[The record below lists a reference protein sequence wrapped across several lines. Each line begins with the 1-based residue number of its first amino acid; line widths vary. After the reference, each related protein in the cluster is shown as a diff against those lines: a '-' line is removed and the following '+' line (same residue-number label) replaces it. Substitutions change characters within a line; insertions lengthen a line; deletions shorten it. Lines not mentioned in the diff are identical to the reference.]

1 MKKIRNKIT
10 FIIVGAIVL
19 NAIILSA
26 VSVITTLNASVET
39 TKTTLEETAVIAAQ
53 TASSTI
59 GNYTVAVGE
68 IATNEILTSS
78 EYDDDEK
85 LDFIKEKT
93 AQYYMRSG
101 SMLNAN
107 GIDVFTGEDFSQNI
121 FYTGAVEGSTVFS
134 EPYITQDGT
143 DAYIA
148 VSAPI
153 MNGSRL
159 LGVLYFYCDTVVLQ
173 NLVESVGIGE
183 TGSAYILDNKGT
195 TIAYNDY
202 NLVLEQ
208 SNTIIQAQSDA
219 SVAELAGIEQKM
231 VNGETGFGSYE
242 FNGVSEY
249 QAFAPIPSTNGWSI
263 AVTSTQTELLE
274 AAFDSIIISAI
285 VGVIMIILGA
295 VLAVVTSAS
304 IGKPIV
310 KCVERLNNLALGDLT
325 SPVPEIKTKD
335 ETKQLAQSTESI
347 IASLSEII
355 FDLDNSLSQMAEGTL
370 NINTEN
376 SEAYI
381 GDYGSLHTSMVRII
395 ESLSTTLEQINGA
408 TIQVNMGSDQVS
420 ASAQSVAQGAT
431 EQAASI
437 EGLAATIELITQKIA
452 QTAKDTQQAKISN
465 DKSQQALLQSNEQMN
480 QMLVAMQEIN
490 DKATEISNIV
500 KVIDD
505 IAFQTNILALNAAV
519 EAARA
524 GVAGKG
530 FAVVADEVRN
540 LAAKSAQSAQD
551 TTVLI
556 EETIAVVK
564 NGNQIASETSNSIGV
579 VGENAKVLSE
589 LVNRIATAVEEQ
601 ASSTE
606 QINHGVE
613 QISSVVQSNT
623 ATAEESAATS
633 QELSDQA
640 HKLKALLSRFKF

>member
-1 MKKIRNKIT
+1 MKKIRNKII
-10 FIIVGAIVL
+10 FVIVGAIVV

-26 VSVITTLNASVET
+26 VSVVTTLNASIET
-39 TKTTLEETAVIAAQ
+39 TKATLEETAVIAAQ

-68 IATNEILTSS
+68 MATHEVLYSS
-78 EYDDDEK
+78 DYDDDEK
-85 LDFIKEKT
+85 LDYINEKT

-101 SMLNAN
+101 SMLDEN
-107 GIDVFTGEDFSQNI
+107 GRDLLTGEDFSQSV
-121 FYTGAVEGSTVFS
+121 FYIGAKEGKTVFS
-134 EPYITQDGT
+134 EPYISEDKT

-153 MNGSRL
+153 MNGERFV
-159 LGVLYFYCDTVVLQ
+159 GVLYFYCDTVVLQ

-183 TGSAYILDNKGT
+183 TGSAYILDNTGT

-202 NLVLEQ
+202 ELVLEQ
-208 SNTIIQAQSDA
+208 SNSIEQAQSDSSA
-219 SVAELAGIEQKM
+219 AELAAIEQKM
-231 VNGETGFGSYE
+231 INGDTGFASYV
-242 FNGVSEY
+242 FNGVTEY
-249 QAFAPIPSTNGWSI
+249 QAYAPIPNTNGWSI
-263 AVTSTQTELLE
+263 AVTSTQTELLA

-285 VGVIMIILGA
+285 IGVIMIALGA
-295 VLAVVTSAS
+295 VLAVFTSAS
-304 IGKPIV
+304 IGNPIV
-310 KCVERLNNLALGDLT
+310 KCVDRLNALALGDLT

-335 ETKQLAQSTESI
+335 ETKQLAQSTQAI
-347 IASLSEII
+347 ITSLSEII
-355 FDLDNSLSQMAEGTL
+355 FDLDHSLSQMAEGTF
-370 NINTEN
+370 NIDTKN

-381 GDYGSLHTSMVRII
+381 GDYSSLHTSMIKI
-395 ESLSTTLEQINGA
+395 SESLSTTLEQINSA
-408 TIQVNMGSDQVS
+408 TMQVNMGSDQV
-420 ASAQSVAQGAT
+420 AAGAQAVAQGAT
-431 EQAASI
+431 EQSASI
-437 EGLAATIELITQKIA
+437 EGLAATIDLITQKIS
-452 QTAKDTQQAKISN
+452 QTAKDTQQAKASN
-465 DKSQQALLQSNEQMN
+465 EKSQQALVQSNEQMN
-480 QMLVAMQEIN
+480 QMLVAMNEIN

-540 LAAKSAQSAQD
+540 LAAKSAESAQN

-564 NGNQIASETSNSIGV
+564 NGNQIASETSSSIGV
-579 VGENAKVLSE
+579 VGTNAEELSE

-633 QELSDQA
+633 QELTDQA
-640 HKLKALLSRFKF
+640 HKLKELLGRFKF